1 MKIYFIITGVLLVI
15 IGSFVL
21 FAYVPAAR
29 TRFANLFPSNI
40 LPATSRQQV
49 KINGHT
55 ISIQVATTDA
65 QKRQG
70 LSDRDS
76 LPQDAGMLFL
86 FDHPDY
92 YLFWMRH
99 MKIPLDIIYLNGNK
113 IVTMMQDVK
122 NPPYS
127 VENPPILK
135 PIAPAD
141 KVLEVNAGTAKK
153 YNLKIGDSI
162 DLTL

>member
-76 LPQDAGMLFL
+76 LPQDAGMLFRSEEHTSEL
-86 FDHPDY
+86 QSRRD
-92 YLFWMRH
+92 LVCR
-99 MKIPLDIIYLNGNK
+99 LL
-113 IVTMMQDVK
+113 
-122 NPPYS
+122 
-127 VENPPILK
+127 
-135 PIAPAD
+135 
-141 KVLEVNAGTAKK
+141 LEK
-153 YNLKIGDSI
+153 
-162 DLTL
+162 